1 MVSNHVFSKNLG
13 FSFVRK
19 INGFKTYFS
28 KKMFGKSMVSKPNLF
43 FWKYILK
50 PLIFRAK
57 IFGGHESGRD
67 SLTTRHMNVL
77 FCFHANFRLTV
88 VRSMNLLYMI
98 WEGDRSI
105 IPKFTKSLC
114 LYEYS
119 ELWRMQALRNQL
131 KNDSY
136 INFDE

>member
-1 MVSNHVFSKNLG
+1 MF
-13 FSFVRK
+13 FQK
-19 INGFKTYFS
+19 ISDFHL
-28 KKMFGKSMVSKPNLF
+28 FGKSMVSKHIFQKKCSENQWFQNLIYF
-43 FWKYILK
+43 LK
-50 PLIFRAK
+50 IYFETIDFPSKNIWRTWIRSGLTDDAP
-57 IFGGHESGRD
+57 HEC
-67 SLTTRHMNVL
+67 SL
-77 FCFHANFRLTV
+77 FFHANFRLTV
-88 VRSMNLLYMI
+88 VRSMNLLYRI

-105 IPKFTKSLC
+105 IPEFTKSLC